1 MPQIGPLEIL
11 IVGAIALI
19 VFGPD
24 KLPEMAR
31 SVGKGVVQLKR
42 MASDVK
48 SEFDLSL
55 HDEDEKKGAA
65 EEAVADDAAA
75 TDAAPARSGSQPAAM
90 R

>member
-55 HDEDEKKGAA
+55 HDEDEKEGAA

>member
-1 MPQIGPLEIL
+1 MPQIGPLEVL
-11 IVGAIALI
+11 IVGVLALM

-42 MASDVK
+42 MTSDVK

-55 HDEDEKKGAA
+55 HDEDEDVAAA
-65 EEAVADDAAA
+65 EGRGADEAAA
-75 TDAAPARSGSQPAAM
+75 RDADPARSGSQPAATP
-90 R
+90 